1 MSRIV
6 FVFLISLAATSP
18 AVSIELFHEHWK
30 EHYLTDNSNQPLA
43 EFAKRAGCY
52 ICHVKGQK
60 KQGGHNEYG
69 KALSQYLNAKDFTK
83 EWVEA
88 NPEEAKR
95 RIVEAFQN
103 VEEDLAADGRKY
115 GEAIHAAVL
124 PAADVGL

>member
-1 MSRIV
+1 MNRIV
-6 FVFLISLAATSP
+6 FMFLISVIVSSP
-18 AVSIELFHEHWK
+18 ALAIDLFHKHWK
-30 EHYLTDNSNQPLA
+30 EHYLTDSSNQPLA
-43 EFAKRAGCY
+43 KFAKRAGCY

-60 KQGGHNEYG
+60 KHEGHNEYG
-69 KALSQYLNAKDFTK
+69 KALAQYLDSKDFTK

-95 RIVEAFQN
+95 RIIKAFQK

-115 GEAIHAAVL
+115 GDKIRAGVL